1 LEDDLSQKS
10 ARRQMKMEAVQDHRS
25 RVAAQRREKT
35 RAKLLDSALL
45 VFAEKGST
53 AVIDDVIA
61 HAGMARGSFYNYFR
75 TGEELIAAVAGEI
88 GNELLRAIDPV
99 VQLRK
104 DPAERVACG
113 ARLLLHAVAKYP
125 LVGTFLSKLPFPTT
139 GSDFLGVIFV
149 VRDLGIRI
157 EGKSVVSIQQRVAAD
172 LVIGV
177 IFSALHSLAS
187 EALDQDYPEA
197 VVKAMLQGLGMK
209 EEEAAGI
216 VAQPLPEF
224 MLDDTSI
231 LNRTL
236 QIQRS

>member
-1 LEDDLSQKS
+1 
-10 ARRQMKMEAVQDHRS
+10 
-25 RVAAQRREKT
+25 
-35 RAKLLDSALL
+35 
-45 VFAEKGST
+45 
-53 AVIDDVIA
+53 
-61 HAGMARGSFYNYFR
+61 
-75 TGEELIAAVAGEI
+75 
-88 GNELLRAIDPV
+88 
-99 VQLRK
+99 
-104 DPAERVACG
+104 
-113 ARLLLHAVAKYP
+113 
-125 LVGTFLSKLPFPTT
+125 
-139 GSDFLGVIFV
+139 
-149 VRDLGIRI
+149 
-157 EGKSVVSIQQRVAAD
+157 
-172 LVIGV
+172 VIGV